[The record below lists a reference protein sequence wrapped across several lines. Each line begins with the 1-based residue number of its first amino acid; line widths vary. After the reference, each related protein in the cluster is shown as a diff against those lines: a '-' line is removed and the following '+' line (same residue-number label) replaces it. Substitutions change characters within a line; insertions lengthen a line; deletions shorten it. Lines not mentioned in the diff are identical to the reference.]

1 MINIICDDNF
11 FKKKLLHLFDQQN
24 FFLSLHKTDQ
34 YFFEIIIFK
43 KENCLEISIK
53 DEKINLNLPKSFNE
67 IHDKIY
73 RIISN
78 ISIILQKHEYFPLK
92 QLIKNNEKNILLT
105 DIQNTIMSNLLLN
118 SDRGINKVDL
128 IKTIWPNDKV
138 IFFNKLDTHLTNLK
152 NNLSEEIGYDLK
164 FSSKSGIIKLV
175 IN

>member
-1 MINIICDDNF
+1 MINIICDDHF
-11 FKKKLLHLFDQQN
+11 LKKKLLHLYDQQN
-24 FFLSLHKTDQ
+24 FFLSLHNTDQ

-43 KENCLEISIK
+43 KENCLEILVK
-53 DEKINLNLPKSFNE
+53 DEKINMNLPKSFNE
-67 IHDKIY
+67 IHGEIY
-73 RIISN
+73 KIISN

-118 SDRGINKVDL
+118 SNSGINKVDL
-128 IKTIWPNDKV
+128 IKTIWPNDKE

-152 NNLSEEIGYDLK
+152 NNLSEEIGYDLR
-164 FSSKSGIIKLV
+164 FSSKFGIIKLA